1 MNLCLLRHVGSGVEK
16 KQVYM
21 FQSIMTVKLNC
32 KWYLVQ
38 PSETDTMPGVNGNV
52 ESFSF

>member
-1 MNLCLLRHVGSGVEK
+1 MHVISGVEK

-38 PSETDTMPGVNGNV
+38 SSETDTMLGVNGNV